1 MRVIMMGPP
10 GVGKGTQADALSR
23 ELGVPAISTG
33 ELFRAH
39 VADGTDLGRRLRAL
53 VEAGEYVPDQ
63 LTNAL
68 VAERIDEDDARDGF
82 ILDGYPRTLAQV
94 DALTELLDER
104 GTPLSCV
111 VLLTAGADVV
121 LARLHA
127 RAQEQGR
134 ADDDPEVV
142 RNRIEVYERET
153 APLAKVYEERSLL
166 VRIDGSA
173 SQDEVAA
180 RIIAACRPE

>member
-10 GVGKGTQADALSR
+10 GVGKGTQAVALSR
-23 ELGVPAISTG
+23 TLAVPAISTG
-33 ELFRAH
+33 ELFRAQ
-39 VADGTDLGRRLRAL
+39 VAGGTELGRRLKAL

-82 ILDGYPRTLAQV
+82 ILDGYPRTLTQV
-94 DALTELLDER
+94 DALTELLEER
-104 GTPLSCV
+104 GTPLWCV
-111 VLLTAGADVV
+111 VLLTADVDVV

-153 APLAKVYEERSLL
+153 APLATVYEERGLL

-173 SQDEVAA
+173 AQHEVAES
-180 RIIAACRPE
+180 ILAACRLM

>member
-10 GVGKGTQADALSR
+10 GVGKGTQAGVLAR

-53 VEAGEYVPDQ
+53 VEAGEYVPDEV
-63 LTNAL
+63 TNEL
-68 VAERIDEDDARDGF
+68 VADRIDEADARDGF
-82 ILDGYPRTLAQV
+82 ILDGYPRTPAQV
-94 DALTELLDER
+94 GALERMLEER
-104 GTPLSCV
+104 GAELTRV
-111 VLLTAGADVV
+111 VLLTADAEVV
-121 LARLHA
+121 LARLHS
-127 RAQEQGR
+127 RAAEQGR

-153 APLAKVYEERSLL
+153 APLADLYDERGVLTR
-166 VRIDGSA
+166 VDGSA
-173 SQDEVAA
+173 SPDEVAA
-180 RIIAACRPE
+180 RIIAVCRPE

>member
-10 GVGKGTQADALSR
+10 GVGKGTQATILARD
-23 ELGVPAISTG
+23 LGVPAISTG

-39 VADGTDLGRRLRAL
+39 VADGTELGRRLRSL
-53 VEAGEYVPDQ
+53 VEAGEYVPDEV
-63 LTNAL
+63 TNTL
-68 VAERIDEDDARDGF
+68 VAERLDEPDAHEGF

-94 DALTELLDER
+94 DELERMLRER
-104 GTPLSCV
+104 GAELSCV
-111 VLLTAGADVV
+111 VMLSADPEVV
-121 LARLHA
+121 LSRLHT
-127 RAQEQGR
+127 RAADQGR

-142 RNRIEVYERET
+142 RTRIAVYERET
-153 APLAKVYEERSLL
+153 APLEQVYTERGLL

-173 SQDEVAA
+173 TPEEVAE

>member
-10 GVGKGTQADALSR
+10 GVGKGTQAAVLAS

-39 VADGTDLGRRLRAL
+39 VADGSELGRRLRAL
-53 VEAGEYVPDQ
+53 VEAGEYVPDE

-68 VAERIDEDDARDGF
+68 VAERIDEPDARDGF

-94 DALTELLDER
+94 DALAQMLDER
-104 GTPLSCV
+104 GTGLSRV
-111 VLLTAGADVV
+111 VLLTADSDVV

-127 RAQEQGR
+127 RAAEQGR

-153 APLAKVYEERSLL
+153 APLADVYDEQGLL
-166 VRIDGSA
+166 ARIDGSA
-173 SQDEVAA
+173 AQDDVAA
-180 RIIAACRPE
+180 RIIAACRPN